1 LKERRGC
8 GLYGIFFN
16 PPGNESDERLIYLG
30 KYLGLKNDPFDGD
43 VVKNRWWAHVATMSF
58 RGRRNSIAPATLR
71 VLLESEHLPEQ
82 IYNGLAEADAFI
94 HKDRGCGAGLNRVK
108 FAISH
113 WDFFRDA
120 SPEEIL
126 RAFSAVYIQ
135 VEPEDCVTSLNQ
147 IRDSV
152 SEAETAQ
159 INELGPI
166 CNAGPAG
173 LAVHKAIDKDNFTRT
188 VVAAL
193 QDKL

>member
-1 LKERRGC
+1 
-8 GLYGIFFN
+8 
-16 PPGNESDERLIYLG
+16 
-30 KYLGLKNDPFDGD
+30 
-43 VVKNRWWAHVATMSF
+43 
-58 RGRRNSIAPATLR
+58 
-71 VLLESEHLPEQ
+71 
-82 IYNGLAEADAFI
+82 
-94 HKDRGCGAGLNRVK
+94 
-108 FAISH
+108 
-113 WDFFRDA
+113 
-120 SPEEIL
+120 L